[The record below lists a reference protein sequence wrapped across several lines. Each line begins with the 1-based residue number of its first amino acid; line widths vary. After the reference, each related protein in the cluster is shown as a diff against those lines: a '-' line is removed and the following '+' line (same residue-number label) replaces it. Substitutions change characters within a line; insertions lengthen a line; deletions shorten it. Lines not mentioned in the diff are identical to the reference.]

1 MFRLSKLKAKQIA
14 LGALKA
20 FRRLCIQ
27 SPARAE
33 ELRSDMVELT
43 EKIDSGR
50 GYSKVARKMRR
61 TLIGFKFKSPMRRF
75 AEWILGLAFALAAA
89 VVIRQMWFE
98 LFQVPT
104 GSMRPTIREGDNL
117 VMTKDAFGINIPLS
131 RGHFSFNEKDLRRL
145 NVTLFTGM
153 GLPIQ
158 NNSTIYFWL
167 FPGIKQYVKRCMA
180 KGGDQLYFYGGKIY
194 GLDKAGHPL
203 GLESSPI
210 INHLD
215 HVPLLSMHGD
225 VRAMRTAKG
234 SVQLVG
240 YQMNEPLYRAE
251 VYGDRFV
258 DAEVFIDGKWQR
270 PKGDEYREQWGLGNY
285 ARTRMIRSKTG
296 LALELFTQPRL
307 TQQAWKI
314 YNIQGASLPQLTPVR
329 SEIPLEQRHLDAL
342 MDGLYTSRFVVKDNR
357 ASPYDYQGR
366 ESKFAPKLPI
376 SVPNGT
382 YEFYGGKLFEV
393 SWLGSKHLTEHPLLT
408 RSPEMIET
416 LFNMGISFNTA
427 SSLPGSIDN
436 LPMRYAYFREGALY
450 VMGSEVFAKGDA
462 LLSNFVEEQKARA
475 VREGSASAFAPF
487 VDPGPPTAEMIQKYG
502 LKVPK
507 DHALMLGDN
516 HANSGDS
523 RMFGFVPY
531 KNIRG
536 YAEAAFWPPRS
547 VGRIAQ
553 TPIDPTTP
561 TRLIVWSVALIS
573 IGGFCALRRY
583 RVNRQYQ
590 ALKELISNVKVV

>member
-1 MFRLSKLKAKQIA
+1 MFRISKFKAKQLA
-14 LGALKA
+14 NAALKA

-33 ELRSDMVELT
+33 ELRIEMIELT
-43 EKIDSGR
+43 ECIDAGK
-50 GYSKVARKMRR
+50 GYGKAARKMRR
-61 TLIGFKFKSPMRRF
+61 RLVGFKFKGPMRRL
-75 AEWILGLAFALAAA
+75 AEWMLGLMVALAAA

-117 VMTKDAFGINIPLS
+117 LMTKDAFGINIPLS
-131 RGHFSFNEKDLRRL
+131 RGHLIFNEKDLKRL

-158 NNSTIYFWL
+158 NNDTTYFWL
-167 FPGIKQYVKRCMA
+167 FSGIKQYVKRCMA

-194 GLDKAGHPL
+194 GLDQAGHPL
-203 GLESSPI
+203 GLDSSPI
-210 INHLD
+210 IDKFD
-215 HVPLLSMHGD
+215 HVPYLSAEGS
-225 VRAMRTAKG
+225 VRAAWTAKG
-234 SVQLVG
+234 TAKLVG

-258 DAEVFIDGKWQR
+258 DAEVFVDGKWQR
-270 PKGDEYREQWGLGNY
+270 PKGDEYRAQWGLGGY
-285 ARTRMIRSKTG
+285 AKTRLVQKDTG
-296 LALELFTQPRL
+296 MALEIFTLPKF
-307 TQQAWKI
+307 TQQAWEIQKI
-314 YNIQGASLPQLTPVR
+314 HGASLPRLITVR
-329 SEIPLEQRHLDAL
+329 SEIPLESRHLDAL
-342 MDGLYTSRFVVKDNR
+342 MDGLYTSRFVIKEGR

-366 ESKFAPKLPI
+366 DSQFAPVLPV
-376 SVPNGT
+376 SAPDGT

-393 SWLGSKHLTEHPLLT
+393 SWLGKKELTDHPLLT
-408 RSPEMIET
+408 RSPEMIEM

-427 SSLPGSIDN
+427 GDEA
-436 LPMRYAYFREGALY
+436 PMRYAYYRDGALF
-450 VMGSEVFAKGDA
+450 VMGREIFSQGDPI
-462 LLSNFVEEQKARA
+462 LTTFIEEQMARA
-475 VREGSASAFAPF
+475 AREGSASAFMPF
-487 VDPGPPTAEMIQKYG
+487 VDPGPPSIEMIKKYG

-536 YAEAAFWPPRS
+536 YAELVFWPPRDM
-547 VGRIAQ
+547 GRIEQ
-553 TPIDPTTP
+553 TALDPATP
-561 TRLIVWSVALIS
+561 TRQIVWMIGLMS
-573 IGGFCALRRY
+573 IASFSLLRRR
-583 RVNRQYQ
+583 RVNRQYRSLK
-590 ALKELISNVKVV
+590 ALIMNVKVV